1 VELLFY
7 PDGNFD
13 FNVYSEYFVQS
24 RKNYVRFCQCY
35 NIIIVTQ
42 KEYEEC
48 LLKAKDAGFAI
59 SQIHKSISDFN
70 LYF

>member
-1 VELLFY
+1 MY
-7 PDGNFD
+7 
-13 FNVYSEYFVQS
+13 
-24 RKNYVRFCQCY
+24 RFLWECY

-48 LLKAKDAGFAI
+48 LLKAKAMRSFAI

-70 LYF
+70 LYFEEC